1 MPKRSSSKEQE
12 VLGQIFDFIFKQ
24 AKQKPGKTKPI
35 KPTGLNGKDM
45 LTDGLVA
52 ALERPGVFLTEQA
65 IKDFNDSLDL
75 TFLKLKPDQAGPMSV
90 KVSSNTLIDIFKDP
104 MKFMQGTIDKAKP
117 ARLEAKATFIGP
129 IMRQFVSNA
138 WARKYADLD
147 TQQAV
152 RLGLATQ
159 IADPRKK
166 KLEIERDK
174 WNMQSALGASS
185 SGRGQTFGES
195 KGEQLTYMQERAST
209 LIARATFG
217 EREWNTMD
225 NDDREDILKI
235 FALGE
240 KSDAND
246 YKSELQSILAAKGY
260 NQAQQNTLADR
271 FADTMTRN
279 KAIDGAPG
287 ENGVSLSNANFYRN
301 LEISNLD
308 NRIIDLQRGGH
319 GLSVDETNRQIESF
333 QKAKTLI
340 AAQDLD
346 AGRVNAANAQL
357 RSWIQQTKNDIRTE
371 TDPNRKAQLKSKL
384 RELRGDSRQ
393 LDTISFWGTVGTFE
407 GYWGSLNHLVGEGAF
422 VTDIL
427 NGDLFDSNKT
437 DALRP
442 SEGTKSD
449 LGIVFFVPRTDGKN
463 QLINNY
469 NKALTQV
476 YYFTPKSIMRTIFLN
491 GEGFAYSMFKSKGLV
506 NSLTGANG
514 VTAAQWTQLLA
525 GDPQTVI
532 SSILSSPG
540 LQGLQGMQK
549 LQLELSLKNYA
560 RMGKLHDIFSR
571 NQRIKDA
578 ITKGI
583 EKLLTKARAKMI
595 KGFMSNAL
603 FKKMFSGSAGKLLG
617 QWIAK
622 GGIQNIARALVVGI
636 ANAFGLA
643 TSGGL
648 ANIVISAAAM
658 VVVDVLF
665 AVGKILFGIVIF
677 ALIGF
682 FGLMVMGGI
691 GLNNFAKKTYTYANT
706 VPGEVVSNPNFKGTS
721 PITGEEDD
729 SMADF
734 IGGTLPD
741 GQKCLLGSGSLHCSQ
756 GAFGSYS
763 HQNVAAIDLSSGAND
778 FYAPQFC
785 GNNNCVVTFS
795 GQTTCTAGS
804 AGGMV
809 IFTAAYGGTTYEFKL
824 IHVKAAIGIGVG
836 TQLGAGQQVAKVMPW
851 GPETSACSSGTHIHL
866 QTKANGVAVDP
877 WQVMTVS
884 ASQGG
889 FACSISV
896 CDP

>member
-1 MPKRSSSKEQE
+1 MPKRSSDKEQE

-24 AKQKPGKTKPI
+24 AKQKPVKIKPI
-35 KPTGLNGKDM
+35 KPTGLNGKNM

-129 IMRQFVSNA
+129 IMREFVSNA

-152 RLGLATQ
+152 RLGLASQ
-159 IADPRKK
+159 IVDPRKK
-166 KLEIERDK
+166 KLELERDK
-174 WNMQSALGASS
+174 WNMQAALAGS
-185 SGRGQTFGES
+185 SGGRGNTFGES

-217 EREWNTMD
+217 EREWNTMAE
-225 NDDREDILKI
+225 DDKEDILKI

-240 KSDAND
+240 KNDPND
-246 YKSELQSILAAKGY
+246 YKTELQGILAAKGY
-260 NQAQQNTLADR
+260 NQVQQNTLADR

-279 KAIDGAPG
+279 KATGGVPG
-287 ENGVSLSNANFYRN
+287 ENGISLSNANFYRN

-308 NRIIDLQRGGH
+308 NRITDLQRGGH

-333 QKAKTLI
+333 QKAKILI

-346 AGRVNAANAQL
+346 AGRINAANAQL

-442 SEGTKSD
+442 SEGSKSD

-463 QLINNY
+463 QLINTY

-491 GEGFAYSMFKSKGLV
+491 GEGFAYSMFKSKNLV
-506 NSLTGANG
+506 NDLVGANG
-514 VTAAQWTQLLA
+514 ITAADWTQLLS
-525 GDPQTVI
+525 GNSQTVI
-532 SSILSSPG
+532 DAILSSPG
-540 LQGLQGMQK
+540 LQGLQGMK
-549 LQLELSLKNYA
+549 RLQLELSLKNYA

-595 KGFMSNAL
+595 KSFMSNAL
-603 FKKMFSGSAGKLLG
+603 FRKMFSGSAGKLLG

-636 ANAFGLA
+636 ANALGLA

-691 GLNNFAKKTYTYANT
+691 SLNNFAKKTYTYANT
-706 VPGEVVSNPNFKGTS
+706 VPGEVIYNPNFIDDNYI
-721 PITGEEDD
+721 ITGGDPGAPGTVYTGNAQQIYEQVRKEFGLSVPLRLVTCTDGPDPDEVACGKISWAWCYSD
-729 SMADF
+729 SGEIICRADKIASARSDAGLTHLFRHELVHQIQEGDGGTKNLYHEWGADF
-734 IGGTLPD
+734 LSSNGGGYSFTTKD
-741 GQKCLLGSGSLHCSQ
+741 GVKR
-756 GAFGSYS
+756 AAETASYL
-763 HQNVAAIDLSSGAND
+763 LSSG
-778 FYAPQFC
+778 
-785 GNNNCVVTFS
+785 V
-795 GQTTCTAGS
+795 CTQSLLERIALGKEAGTPCS
-804 AGGMV
+804 ALVRSYITG
-809 IFTAAYGGTTYEFKL
+809 YG
-824 IHVKAAIGIGVG
+824 AR
-836 TQLGAGQQVAKVMPW
+836 
-851 GPETSACSSGTHIHL
+851 
-866 QTKANGVAVDP
+866 
-877 WQVMTVS
+877 
-884 ASQGG
+884 
-889 FACSISV
+889 
-896 CDP
+896 